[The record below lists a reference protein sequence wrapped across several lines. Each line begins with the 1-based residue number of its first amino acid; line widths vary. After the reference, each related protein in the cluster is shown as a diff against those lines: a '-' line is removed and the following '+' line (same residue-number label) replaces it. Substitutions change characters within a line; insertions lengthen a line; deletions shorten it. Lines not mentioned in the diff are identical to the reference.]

1 MSTSPAQ
8 AHMRRLSEQELR
20 DVARGAAVLGTG
32 GGGDPYLGTLAALR
46 AFEQFGS
53 PKVVEISEL
62 PDESLVASPVMVGAP
77 VPLIEKF
84 ALGDELDRAY
94 QALDGFLE
102 GRLEGLLPFEIG
114 GVNTIVAL
122 ALGMRLGL
130 PVVDADIMGRAY
142 PELNLVTLTL
152 YGVKATPFA
161 LADEHGNR
169 VVMNT
174 VDNDWTERL
183 GRAIAIEFGAICPG
197 MGYAVTA
204 RQARE
209 GAILGTLSRAQAI
222 GAAIRRAESEK
233 RDAIADILE
242 VTGGIVLFRGK
253 IVDVSRRTARGWSL
267 GEAVLEGDEGF
278 GGHSMT
284 IHFQN
289 ENLVAMVDGE
299 LAATVP
305 DLITILDSD
314 TGQAITTERLR
325 YGNRTVV
332 LGLPCDGKWRTAAGV
347 ALGGPRHFGYDFEY
361 VPIEQLAG
369 ARLR

>member
-1 MSTSPAQ
+1 
-8 AHMRRLSEQELR
+8 MRHLSEEELR

-46 AFEQFGS
+46 ALEKHGS

-62 PDESLVASPVMVGAP
+62 PDNSLVASPVMVGAP

-84 ALGDELDRAY
+84 ALGDELEHAY
-94 QALDGFLE
+94 HALDGFLD

-122 ALGMRLGL
+122 TLGMRLGL

-142 PELNLVTLTL
+142 PELQLVTLTL
-152 YGVKATPFA
+152 YGVKATPFS

-183 GRAIAIEFGAICPG
+183 GRTIAIEFGAICPG
-197 MGYAVTA
+197 MGYVVTA

-209 GAILGTLSRAQAI
+209 AAILGTLSRAQAI
-222 GAAIRRAESEK
+222 GAAIRKAEAEK
-233 RDAIADILE
+233 RDAIADILA
-242 VTGGIVLFRGK
+242 VTGGLLLFRGK
-253 IVDVSRRTARGWSL
+253 IVDVQRRTARGWSL
-267 GEAVLEGDEGF
+267 GQAVLEGDEEF
-278 GGHSMT
+278 GGRTMT
-284 IHFQN
+284 VHFQN
-289 ENLVAMVDGE
+289 ENLAAMLDGE
-299 LAATVP
+299 LAAVVP

-332 LGLPCDGKWRTAAGV
+332 LGLPCDEKWRTPAGV
-347 ALGGPRHFGYDFEY
+347 ALGGPRHFGYEFDY
-361 VPIEQLAG
+361 VPIEELNRQQVG
-369 ARLR
+369 AR

>member
-1 MSTSPAQ
+1 LRTLSAQ
-8 AHMRRLSEQELR
+8 EIR

-32 GGGDPYLGTLAALR
+32 GGGDPYLGTLAALQ
-46 AFEQFGS
+46 ALEKYGS
-53 PKVVEISEL
+53 PRVVEVSEL
-62 PDESLVASPVMVGAP
+62 PESSLVASPVMVGAP

-84 ALGDELDRAY
+84 ALGDELEHAY
-94 QALDGFLE
+94 RALDSFLD

-122 ALGMRLGL
+122 TLGMRLGL
-130 PVVDADIMGRAY
+130 PVIDGDIMGRAY
-142 PELNLVTLTL
+142 PELQLVTLTL
-152 YGVKATPFA
+152 YGVKATPFS

-197 MGYAVTA
+197 MGYVVTA

-222 GAAIRRAESEK
+222 GAAIRRAEAEK

-242 VTGGIVLFRGK
+242 VAGGFVLFRGK
-253 IVDVSRRTARGWSL
+253 IVDVQRRTAKGWSL
-267 GEAVLEGDEGF
+267 GQAILEGDDEFAGKT
-278 GGHSMT
+278 MT
-284 IHFQN
+284 VHFQN
-289 ENLVAMVDGE
+289 ENLAAICDGE
-299 LAATVP
+299 LVAVVP

-325 YGNRTVV
+325 YGNRTVL
-332 LGLPCDGKWRTAAGV
+332 LGLPCDAKWRTPAGV
-347 ALGGPRHFGYDFEY
+347 ALGGPRHFGYDFDF
-361 VPIEQLAG
+361 VPIEQLAHG
-369 ARLR
+369 RQLARSGRG